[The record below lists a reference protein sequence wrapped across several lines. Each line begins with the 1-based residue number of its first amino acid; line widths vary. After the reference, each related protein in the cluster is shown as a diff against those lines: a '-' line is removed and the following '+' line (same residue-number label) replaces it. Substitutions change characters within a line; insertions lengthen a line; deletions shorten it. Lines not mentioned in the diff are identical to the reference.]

1 MAKFV
6 ENPNITLYDGI
17 IVKKNTKLTYKRKNV
32 KQTLENLVF
41 RSITKNKGDN
51 YSSTLDTTI
60 KLNEG
65 DVLIFD
71 GEERGYV
78 FPVNKF
84 VTVDEAVDDLK
95 CIADIK

>member
-1 MAKFV
+1 MPKFI
-6 ENPNITLYDGI
+6 ENPNITLYNGI
-17 IVKKNTKLTYKRKNV
+17 IVKKNTKFTYKRKNV

-51 YSSTLDTTI
+51 YSSILDTTI
-60 KLNEG
+60 KLKEG

-84 VTVDEAVDDLK
+84 ITVNEAVEDLK
-95 CIADIK
+95 CIKDIK